1 MATYKLP
8 KGFSRM
14 NLEEQESALVTELK
28 KVHEI
33 EAEITKALAKV
44 RGGHKYTPKEI
55 DRPDLAS
62 LKDEH

>member
-14 NLEEQESALVTELK
+14 TLEEQESALVNELT
-28 KVHEI
+28 KVHQI

-55 DRPDLAS
+55 DRPDLAM